1 LQAGTL
7 LQSIA
12 DLACLRA
19 ILAGAPDAWDDHC
32 REKISETLAQPEM
45 LDRFVWYCFGE
56 AEPDVAVTGAA
67 ALVPD
72 RKALRARVVERL
84 KEADSLPDQI
94 RRAYQIAE
102 SKL

>member
-1 LQAGTL
+1 M
-7 LQSIA
+7 
-12 DLACLRA
+12 D
-19 ILAGAPDAWDDHC
+19 
-32 REKISETLAQPEM
+32 ETLAQPDT

-56 AEPDVAVTGAA
+56 AEPDVAVAGAA

-72 RKALRARVVERL
+72 RKALSVRVVERL
-84 KEADSLPDQI
+84 KVTDALPDQI